1 MVENV
6 KELLKLHEG
15 ITHEVYLDNENS
27 SIVPQEIVDA
37 MLPYWNKKAYG
48 NPTLTHKPGWE
59 AFEVIMN
66 CFQKISKTMGSKNLE
81 DITFTPGE
89 TEANNLILM
98 YHHLDQLWVCEPD
111 ELICHCIHFCLGQ
124 RGCTC
129 CPCQ

>member
-27 SIVPQEIVDA
+27 SIVPQEIVDE
-37 MLPYWNKKAYG
+37 MLPYFNIKAYG

-66 CFQKISKTMGSKNLE
+66 CFQKISRSMGAKNLE
-81 DITFTPGE
+81 ELTFTPSE
-89 TEANNLILM
+89 TEANNLAIM
-98 YHHLDQLWVCEPD
+98 
-111 ELICHCIHFCLGQ
+111 G
-124 RGCTC
+124 
-129 CPCQ
+129 